1 MPLKARPVS
10 MGAAALFMGTCSGHG
25 TGSGSTHHPGLGGG
39 TLPGCIKPPKDPKI
53 VMKPVKLMDSTT
65 LWPPTP
71 QTPLSPIVRNVLI
84 NRIIPIIDQDELI
97 PHPTPVTHQACYT
110 GIPKKC
116 PPGCTTNPAYW
127 CTVGIE
133 GGRESAKGHARQH
146 QATIKTVFINGRRAG
161 VFGDPFGYDTV
172 AYPCNSVVT
181 GCSKNVFLGCTRG

>member
-1 MPLKARPVS
+1 

>member
-1 MPLKARPVS
+1 MPLAARPIS

-25 TGSGSTHHPGLGGG
+25 TGCGSTHHPGLGGG
-39 TLPGCIKPPKDPKI
+39 TLPGCMKPPKDPKI
-53 VMKPVKLMDSTT
+53 VMKPVKLMDATT

-71 QTPLSPIVRNVLI
+71 QTPLKPIVRNVLI
-84 NRIIPIIDQDELI
+84 NRIIPIIDQDKLI

-110 GIPKKC
+110 GIPKGC
-116 PPGCTTNPAYW
+116 PPGCVTNPAYW

-161 VFGDPFGYDTV
+161 VFGDPFGYNTT

>member
-25 TGSGSTHHPGLGGG
+25 TGCGSTHHAGLGGG
-39 TLPGCIKPPKDPKI
+39 VLPGCIKPPKDPKI

-110 GIPKKC
+110 GIPKKS

-146 QATIKTVFINGRRAG
+146 QATLKTVFINGRRAG

>member
-161 VFGDPFGYDTV
+161 VFGDPFGDDSV
-172 AYPCNSVVT
+172 AFPYNSVVT
-181 GCSKNVFLGCTRG
+181 GCSKNVFIGIAMG